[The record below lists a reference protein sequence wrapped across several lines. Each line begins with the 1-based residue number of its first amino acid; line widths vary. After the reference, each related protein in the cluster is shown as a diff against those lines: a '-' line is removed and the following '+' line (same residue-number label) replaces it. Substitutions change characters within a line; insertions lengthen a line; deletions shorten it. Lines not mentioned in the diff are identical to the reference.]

1 MKNIRWAW
9 LAAAVLILATL
20 ACGGSDDTPTA
31 APPTDAPPP
40 TMMPTNT
47 PKSPVPTQAPAATE
61 APEGISIEITNESG
75 QAIWYVYLSPSKAGN
90 WGEDWLGD
98 VIIGKGETHT
108 IYGIQEGVYDIK
120 ATNEDGDE
128 IEVFW
133 SVNIN
138 ENLTWS
144 VSGLATLTV
153 INDTDKTID
162 YLYIALSEGDS
173 WGDDWLGEDVIPAGE
188 SYTVSGISHD
198 VYDVK
203 AKDPDDGFIEAI
215 YSLTLDGTEDWR
227 VIGKT
232 FLPGNAVLRFEDEWE
247 DNRNNWGSDTEGENV
262 YYMRPADGEYC
273 IRIKTANQA
282 GVEWYEPFTTD
293 EFVAEVGCRIDG
305 ADDAACALGFGPDVD
320 NVYWLEVS
328 PDEQGFALFLRENGS
343 WQDSLIEWTVSKN
356 IIPGGTN
363 YLRLERV
370 EGVVSVYVNAVLIG
384 QADGTRFPT
393 GRIGIGGSTY
403 DTANV
408 TACLDNLRVWRME

>member
-1 MKNIRWAW
+1 MKSIRWTW
-9 LAAAVLILATL
+9 LAAAVLILVTL
-20 ACGGSDDTPTA
+20 ACGGSDDTPAPTT
-31 APPTDAPPP
+31 APPTDGPPP

-47 PKSPVPTQAPAATE
+47 PKAPAPTEAPE

-75 QAIWYVYLSPSKAGN
+75 QDIWYVFLSPSKADD
-90 WGEDWLGD
+90 WGDDWLDD
-98 VIIGKGETHT
+98 VIIREGETHT
-108 IYGIQEGVYDIK
+108 IYGITEGIYDVK
-120 ATNEDGDE
+120 ATDEDNEQ

-133 SVNIN
+133 SVDLN
-138 ENLTWS
+138 EDLTWH
-144 VSGLATLTV
+144 VSGLASLNVT
-153 INDTDKTID
+153 NDTDETIG
-162 YLYIALSEGDS
+162 YLYISPSDGDS

-203 AKDPDDGFIEAI
+203 AKDMDDEFIEAV
-215 YSLTLDGTEDWR
+215 YSLTLDGTDDWT

-232 FLPGNAVLRFEDEWE
+232 FLPGNAELRFEDDWT
-247 DNRNNWGSDTEGENV
+247 DNRNNWGSDTEGDSV

-273 IRIKTANQA
+273 IRIKTNNQA

-293 EFVAEVGCRIDG
+293 EFVAEVACRIDG

-328 PDEQGFALFLRENGS
+328 PDEQAFALFLREDGS
-343 WQDSLIEWTVSKN
+343 WQDNLVDWTISKN
-356 IIPGGTN
+356 IIPDNTN

-370 EGVVSVYVNAVLIG
+370 EGVVSLYINAVLMG

-403 DTANV
+403 DTADATV
-408 TACLDNLRVWRME
+408 CLDNLRVWRME